1 MDEALIPAW
10 LLKTLRA
17 AFMVLGR
24 LMPKFMAKK
33 AANMFL
39 KPQKFP
45 TPKREINALEDAEA
59 FTLKCGLAAHRWGD
73 THQPK
78 VLLVHGW
85 AGRGSQLYAYAKPLV
100 AAGFQVICFDMPAH
114 GNSPGEINH
123 PPKTRDA
130 LLAIGEELGELEAI
144 IAHSFGAACSMWA
157 LTLGLKTKHM
167 IALSSPTRYVQKY
180 FIDFFR
186 LPTACAAEFEAEISR
201 MMDFPVEKID
211 IESIMAPHTTES
223 LPPILFI
230 HGRED
235 SEIPLYH
242 AENNIKFL
250 PAKLLVLDDCDHRK
264 ALWDPR
270 GVEATL
276 AFIGVQP

>member
-10 LLKTLRA
+10 LLKSLRG
-17 AFMVLGR
+17 AFMILGR
-24 LMPKFMAKK
+24 LLPKHMGHRAAK
-33 AANMFL
+33 MFL
-39 KPQKFP
+39 MPQKFP
-45 TPKREINALEDAEA
+45 TPKRELAALDDAEA
-59 FTLKCGLAAHRWGD
+59 FTLQCGLAAYRWGEKNK
-73 THQPK
+73 PK

-100 AAGFQVICFDMPAH
+100 AAGYQVICFDLPAH
-114 GNSPGEINH
+114 GKSPGKINH

-130 LLAIGEELGELEAI
+130 IVAIGEELGELEAV

-157 LTLGLKTKHM
+157 ITLGLKTKHM

-186 LPTACAAEFEAEISR
+186 LPAGCAAEFEAEISR
-201 MMDFPVEKID
+201 MMAFPVEKID
-211 IESIMAPHTTES
+211 IESIMSTVPSES
-223 LPPILFI
+223 LPPLLLI

-250 PAKLLVLDDCDHRK
+250 PAKLIVLDDCDHRK

-270 GVEATL
+270 GVEAAL
-276 AFIGVQP
+276 AFIGVKP